1 MHLYSHSRAVLV
13 VASSVGL
20 FACGGGNGSSPNSVP
35 SQAPPA
41 APTPRPSPTPTPDPR
56 IGLAA
61 GPVVSYVIKVRT
73 VNNGERD
80 ALQDADGRWIVRPG
94 ERVDF
99 DSTQKNSSGEI
110 CRWDTDPQWY
120 VDGVSIPPEALS
132 GPVYRRGSSQPF
144 LLKLTIESRAV
155 FEVQAQI
162 DGVWSNVL
170 VMTSR

>member
-1 MHLYSHSRAVLV
+1 MRLFSHSGAALV
-13 VASSVGL
+13 VASSVGF
-20 FACGGGNGSSPNSVP
+20 FACGGGNGSSPNPVP
-35 SQAPPA
+35 SQALPA
-41 APTPRPSPTPTPDPR
+41 APTPKPSPTPTPDPR

-61 GPVVSYVIKVRT
+61 GPVVSYVINVRT

-80 ALQDADGRWIVRPG
+80 AMPDADGRWIFYSG

-120 VDGVSIPPEALS
+120 VDGVNIPMDTLS

-162 DGVWSNVL
+162 DGVKSNVL
-170 VMTSR
+170 VMTAR

>member
-1 MHLYSHSRAVLV
+1 
-13 VASSVGL
+13 
-20 FACGGGNGSSPNSVP
+20 
-35 SQAPPA
+35 
-41 APTPRPSPTPTPDPR
+41 
-56 IGLAA
+56 
-61 GPVVSYVIKVRT
+61 VIKVRT